1 MEEKFI
7 EDPLA
12 ANELLDDELPYY
24 GALNELNKI
33 QNVRNPREKLNS
45 LLMMMSS
52 LKTAIVDFHQSRV
65 ELASMDDELPI
76 LIYVVTQAKVENLLA
91 EINLI
96 EDFIQLDSQLDD
108 EQKLLTNL
116 SCTVQY
122 VQKEWER
129 DEKKYG
135 KGLEK

>member
-1 MEEKFI
+1 MALGDLL
-7 EDPLA
+7 ED
-12 ANELLDDELPYY
+12 EHPYY

-76 LIYVVTQAKVENLLA
+76 LIYVVT
-91 EINLI
+91 
-96 EDFIQLDSQLDD
+96 
-108 EQKLLTNL
+108 
-116 SCTVQY
+116 
-122 VQKEWER
+122 
-129 DEKKYG
+129 
-135 KGLEK
+135 